1 MRKKILF
8 AMVLAAVLTTG
19 KAFASPVHPDG
30 IGIGIMGGFDAWGGV
45 GGGALSL
52 KLPTLPVFW
61 GINFGA
67 WTHGFSLGVQGDV
80 YMFGSMFFEDMLG
93 WFFGIGGYV
102 GFASHS
108 QRNYLHAGQY
118 WTRGWTR
125 IGFGVRAPIGLTLQ
139 LIDFLELFINLAPS
153 VGINIFSNDN
163 AWDDS
168 YSGVRL
174 GVGLGGELGL
184 RFWF

>member
-1 MRKKILF
+1 MRRKILF
-8 AMVLAAVLTTG
+8 AVVLAAVLTTA

-30 IGIGIMGGFDAWGGV
+30 IGVGIMGGFSSGGV
-45 GGGALSL
+45 GNAALSL
-52 KLPTLPVFW
+52 KLPALPIFW
-61 GINFGA
+61 GINAGF
-67 WTHGFSLGVQGDV
+67 WTHGFSVGVQGDV
-80 YMFGSMFFEDMLG
+80 YILGSMFFEDMLG

-108 QRNYLHAGQY
+108 QRNYWHDGRY

-125 IGFGVRAPIGLTLQ
+125 VGFGVRAPIGLTFQ
-139 LIDFLELFINLAPS
+139 PIDFLELFINLAPS

-163 AWDDS
+163 AWDDR
-168 YSGVRL
+168 YSGAGL